1 MSDTKLLSLSEI
13 FNNKIFRIPDF
24 QRGYSWEER
33 QLEDFWE
40 DIQNL
45 SPNKIHYIGLLTVE
59 PIKKDEIIN
68 VEKWKDDLW
77 LLKKGMSAYYVIDGQ
92 QRLTTLI
99 ILLHEILRTFKDDE
113 GINFG
118 QKSEWIDRFLY
129 RSYNQIYKSFVFG
142 YEKDNPSDEYFKT
155 KILEQDSSAAD
166 KYPETLYTANLM
178 FAKEYF
184 AKKLKDL
191 SKECKEEIFD
201 KAVNRL
207 KFNYYEID
215 DSLDVYVTFETM
227 NNRGKDLSH
236 LELLKN
242 RLIYLSTLLH
252 EDDETKERLR
262 KDINETWKTIYEYL
276 GKNKENPLDDD
287 VFLFNHWVMYFT
299 YDRSQ
304 SDVYAEFL
312 LKKKFTSKN
321 VLCGNI
327 SIEDIKAYIDSLS
340 KCVKQW
346 FYIFNIQYSNFSDK
360 IKGHI
365 HKLERVGW
373 GAFPPMIMAV
383 FTKERNE
390 ELIWDFLD
398 ACERFNFLV
407 FAVSHRSSNTQNSN
421 LYRKARE
428 YYIGNLD
435 LETLIHDIDFL
446 TDGEENGNYYGWFDL
461 ERFRNHINELFSKND
476 REGFYS
482 WSGLRYFLYEYELYL
497 QDNANTKVTWEDFNK
512 RKKEETIEHI
522 YPQSATD
529 IYWKKRFGNLK
540 PTEKR
545 LYLNSLGNLLLLSRS
560 KNSKLQNYDF
570 DKKKCLQSK
579 DGKDIGYYNGSYSE
593 IEVSKRAE
601 WTTKEIIGRGL
612 SMLQFMEERWNLKK
626 RKYYFLLNNKLHA
639 GSKASVLQKKTRLT
653 LHFRV

>member
-446 TDGEENGNYYGWFDL
+446 TDGEENGNYCGWFDL

-612 SMLQFMEERWNLKK
+612 SMLQFMEERWNFKFKDWGLEKEEILFPTK
-626 RKYYFLLNNKLHA
+626 
-639 GSKASVLQKKTRLT
+639 
-653 LHFRV
+653 

>member
-1 MSDTKLLSLSEI
+1 MSDSKLQSLSEI

-33 QLEDFWE
+33 QLDDFWE

-59 PIKKDEIIN
+59 PIKNGDIQN

-99 ILLHEILRTFKDDE
+99 ILLHEILRTFDENE
-113 GINFG
+113 GINYG
-118 QKSEWIDRFLY
+118 AKSEWIDRFLY

-142 YEKDNPSDEYFKT
+142 YEKDNPSDEFFKT

-178 FAKEYF
+178 FAKNYF
-184 AKKLKDL
+184 AEKLKVL
-191 SKECKEEIFD
+191 SKKDKESIFD

-242 RLIYLSTLLH
+242 RLIYLATLLH
-252 EDDETKERLR
+252 VDDETKGRLR
-262 KDINETWKTIYEYL
+262 RDINETWKTIYEYL

-287 VFLFNHWVMYFT
+287 VFLFNHWIMYYT

-304 SDVYAEFL
+304 SDVYADFL

-321 VLCGNI
+321 VIGGHI
-327 SIEDIKAYIDSLS
+327 SIKDIKDYIDSLA

-346 FYIFNIQYSNFSDK
+346 FFIYNIRYSNYSDR
-360 IKGHI
+360 IKEYI
-365 HKLERVGW
+365 QKLERVGM

-383 FTKERNE
+383 FTKESQE
-390 ELIWDFLD
+390 DYIWNFLD

-407 FAVSHRSSNTQNSN
+407 FAISHRSSNTQNSN
-421 LYRKARE
+421 LYRMARE
-428 YYIGNLD
+428 YYMGNTD
-435 LETLIHDIDFL
+435 IETITAEIDFL
-446 TDGEENGNYYGWFDL
+446 TDGEDDNYYRGWFDL
-461 ERFRNHINELFSKND
+461 ERFKNHIQELFFKNEKD
-476 REGFYS
+476 GFYS

-497 QDNANTKVTWEDFNK
+497 QDSANPKVKWEDFSK
-512 RKKEETIEHI
+512 RIKEDTIEHI

-529 IYWKKRFGNLK
+529 IYWKDRFGQLK

-545 LYLNSLGNLLLLSRS
+545 IYLNTLGNLLLLSRS

-570 DKKKCLQSK
+570 EKKKCLKNK

-593 IEVSKRAE
+593 IEVAQQKE
-601 WTTKEIIGRGL
+601 WTTETIKERGL
-612 SMLQFMEERWNLKK
+612 SMLQFMEERWKFKFSDWDINMEDILFPTK
-626 RKYYFLLNNKLHA
+626 
-639 GSKASVLQKKTRLT
+639 
-653 LHFRV
+653 

>member
-1 MSDTKLLSLSEI
+1 MSDSKLQSLSEI

-33 QLEDFWE
+33 QLDDFWE

-45 SPNKIHYIGLLTVE
+45 SSDKIHYIGLLTVE
-59 PIKKDEIIN
+59 PIKSCDIQN

-99 ILLHEILRTFKDDE
+99 ILLYEILRTFDDNE
-113 GINFG
+113 GINYG
-118 QKSEWIDRFLY
+118 AKSEWTDRFLY

-142 YEKDNPSDEYFKT
+142 YEKDNPSDEFFKT

-178 FAKEYF
+178 FAKNFF
-184 AKKLKDL
+184 AEKLKML
-191 SKECKEEIFD
+191 SIEDKERIFD
-201 KAVNRL
+201 KVVNRL

-242 RLIYLSTLLH
+242 RLIYLTTLLR
-252 EDDETKERLR
+252 EDNETKGRLR

-287 VFLFNHWVMYFT
+287 VFLFNHWIMYYT

-304 SDVYAEFL
+304 SDVYADFL
-312 LKKKFTSKN
+312 LKKKFSSKN
-321 VLCGNI
+321 VISGYI
-327 SIEDIKAYIDSLS
+327 SIKDIKDYIDSLA

-346 FYIFNIQYSNFSDK
+346 FFIYNIQYSSYSDR
-360 IKGHI
+360 IKEHI
-365 HKLERVGW
+365 QKLERVGM

-383 FTKERNE
+383 FTKESQE
-390 ELIWDFLD
+390 EYIWNFLD

-407 FAVSHRSSNTQNSN
+407 FAISHRSSNTQNSN
-421 LYRKARE
+421 LYRMARE
-428 YYIGNLD
+428 YYMGNTD
-435 LETLIHDIDFL
+435 IETITAEIDFL
-446 TDGEENGNYYGWFDL
+446 TDGEDENYYRGWFDL
-461 ERFRNHINELFSKND
+461 ERFKNHIQELFFKND
-476 REGFYS
+476 KDGFYS

-497 QDNANTKVTWEDFNK
+497 QDKANPKVRWEDFSK
-512 RKKEETIEHI
+512 RTKEDTIEHI

-529 IYWKKRFGNLK
+529 MYWKDRFGHLK

-545 LYLNSLGNLLLLSRS
+545 VYLNSLGNLLLLSRS

-570 DKKKCLQSK
+570 EKKKCLTNK

-593 IEVSKRAE
+593 IEVSKQNE
-601 WTTKEIIGRGL
+601 WTTETIKERGL
-612 SMLQFMEERWNLKK
+612 SMLQFMEERWKFKFNDWEIEKEGIL
-626 RKYYFLLNNKLHA
+626 FP
-639 GSKASVLQKKTRLT
+639 SK
-653 LHFRV
+653 

>member
-24 QRGYSWEER
+24 QRGYSWETP
-33 QLEDFWE
+33 QLDDFWE

-45 SPNKIHYIGLLTVE
+45 NPNRIHYIGLLTVE
-59 PIKKDEIIN
+59 PIKSSDILNI
-68 VEKWKDDLW
+68 EKWEDDLW
-77 LLKKGMSAYYVIDGQ
+77 LLKKGMSAFYVIDGQ

-99 ILLHEILRTFKDDE
+99 ILLHEILRTFKDEE

-118 QKSEWIDRFLY
+118 SKSEWIDRFLY
-129 RSYNQIYKSFVFG
+129 RSYNQLYKSFVFG
-142 YEKDNPSDEYFKT
+142 YEKDNPSDEFFKT
-155 KILEQDSSAAD
+155 KILEQESSSAD

-178 FAKEYF
+178 FAKRYF
-184 AKKLKDL
+184 AEKLAKL
-191 SKECKEEIFD
+191 SKESKEEIFD

-252 EDDETKERLR
+252 EDDETKGRLR
-262 KDINETWKTIYEYL
+262 RDINETWKTIYEYL

-287 VFLFNHWVMYFT
+287 IFLFNHWIMYFT

-312 LKKKFTSKN
+312 LKKKFTAKN
-321 VLCGNI
+321 VLYGNL
-327 SIEDIKAYIDSLS
+327 STAEIKAYIDSLS
-340 KCVKQW
+340 KCVKKW
-346 FYIFNIQYSNFSDK
+346 FYIFNIQYSDYSDK
-360 IKGHI
+360 IKEHI
-365 HKLERVGW
+365 QKLERVGW

-383 FTKERNE
+383 FTKESNE

-407 FAVSHRSSNTQNSN
+407 FAISHRSSNTQNSN
-421 LYRKARE
+421 LYRKTRE

-435 LETLIHDIDFL
+435 IETLIHEIDFL
-446 TDGEENGNYYGWFDL
+446 TDGEDEEYYRGWFDL
-461 ERFRNHINELFSKND
+461 ERFKNHIKELFSKND
-476 REGFYS
+476 RDGFYS

-529 IYWKKRFGNLK
+529 IYWKDRFGHLK
-540 PTEKR
+540 STEKR
-545 LYLNSLGNLLLLSRS
+545 VYLNSLGNLLLLNRS

-570 DKKKCLQSK
+570 DKKKCMLGK
-579 DGKDIGYYNGSYSE
+579 DGKEIGYYNGSYSE
-593 IEVSKRAE
+593 IEVAKQKE
-601 WTTKEIIGRGL
+601 WTPEEIKKRGL
-612 SMLQFMEERWNLKK
+612 LMLQFMEERWKFSFDAWDIAKEEIL
-626 RKYYFLLNNKLHA
+626 FP
-639 GSKASVLQKKTRLT
+639 
-653 LHFRV
+653 

>member
-227 NNRGKDLSH
+227 NNMGKDLSH

-373 GAFPPMIMAV
+373 GAFPPMIMVV

-612 SMLQFMEERWNLKK
+612 SMLQFMEERWNFKFKDWGLEKEEILFPTK
-626 RKYYFLLNNKLHA
+626 
-639 GSKASVLQKKTRLT
+639 
-653 LHFRV
+653 

>member
-33 QLEDFWE
+33 QLDDFWE

-45 SPNKIHYIGLLTVE
+45 NSNKIHYIGLLTVE
-59 PIKKDEIIN
+59 PINANEVSNI
-68 VEKWKDDLW
+68 EKRKDDLW
-77 LLKKGMSAYYVIDGQ
+77 LLKKGLSAYYVIDGQ

-99 ILLHEILRTFKDDE
+99 ILLHEILCTFNDNE
-113 GINFG
+113 GINYG

-129 RSYNQIYKSFVFG
+129 RSYNQLYKSFVFG

-155 KILEQDSSAAD
+155 KILEQESSAAD

-178 FAKEYF
+178 FAKKYF
-184 AKKLKDL
+184 KNKLKPL
-191 SKECKEEIFD
+191 SKEDKETIFD
-201 KAVNRL
+201 KAINRL

-252 EDDETKERLR
+252 EDDETKGRLR
-262 KDINETWKTIYEYL
+262 TDINETWKTIYEYL
-276 GKNKENPLDDD
+276 GKNKDNPLDDD
-287 VFLFNHWVMYFT
+287 DFLFNHWIMYFT

-312 LKKKFTSKN
+312 LKKKFTAKN
-321 VLCGNI
+321 VLSGNI
-327 SIEDIKAYIDSLS
+327 SFKEIKKYIDSLS

-346 FYIFNIQYSNFSDK
+346 FYIFNIQYSNHSDR
-360 IKGHI
+360 IKEYI
-365 HKLERVGW
+365 QKLERVGW

-383 FTKERNE
+383 FTKETNE

-398 ACERFNFLV
+398 ACERFNFLA
-407 FAVSHRSSNTQNSN
+407 FTVSHRSSNTQNSN
-421 LYRKARE
+421 LYRKTRE
-428 YYIGNLD
+428 YYMGQLD
-435 LETLIHDIDFL
+435 IETVTAEIDFL
-446 TDGEENGNYYGWFDL
+446 TDGEDDESYYGWFDL
-461 ERFRNHINELFSKND
+461 ERFKNHIKELFSKND

-497 QDNANTKVTWEDFNK
+497 QDNANMKVSWEDFNK
-512 RKKEETIEHI
+512 RKKEDTIEHI
-522 YPQSATD
+522 YPQSPNDT
-529 IYWKKRFGNLK
+529 YWKNCFGHLK
-540 PTEKR
+540 PSEKR
-545 LYLNSLGNLLLLSRS
+545 MYLNSLGNLLLLSRS

-570 DKKKCLQSK
+570 DKKKCQRNK
-579 DGKDIGYYNGSYSE
+579 DGKEIGYYNGSYSE
-593 IEVSKRAE
+593 IEVSKQKE
-601 WTTKEIIGRGL
+601 WTPDEIKKRGM
-612 SMLQFMEERWNLKK
+612 SMLQFMEHRWNFKFK
-626 RKYYFLLNNKLHA
+626 DWNIDKEEILLPFK
-639 GSKASVLQKKTRLT
+639 
-653 LHFRV
+653 

>member
-421 LYRKARE
+421 IYRKARE

-612 SMLQFMEERWNLKK
+612 SMLQFMEERWNFKFKDWGLEKEEILFPTK
-626 RKYYFLLNNKLHA
+626 
-639 GSKASVLQKKTRLT
+639 
-653 LHFRV
+653 

>member
-1 MSDTKLLSLSEI
+1 MSDSKLQSLSEI

-33 QLEDFWE
+33 QLDDFWE

-45 SPNKIHYIGLLTVE
+45 SSDKIHYIGLLTVE
-59 PIKKDEIIN
+59 PIKSCDIQN

-99 ILLHEILRTFKDDE
+99 ILLHEILRTFDDNE
-113 GINFG
+113 GLNYG
-118 QKSEWIDRFLY
+118 AKSEWIDRFLY

-142 YEKDNPSDEYFKT
+142 YEKDNPSDEFFKT

-178 FAKEYF
+178 FAKNYF
-184 AKKLKDL
+184 AEKLKML
-191 SKECKEEIFD
+191 NKEDKEEIFD

-242 RLIYLSTLLH
+242 RLIYLTTLLR
-252 EDDETKERLR
+252 EDDETKGRLR
-262 KDINETWKTIYEYL
+262 RDINETWKTIYEYL

-287 VFLFNHWVMYFT
+287 VFLFNHWIMYYT

-304 SDVYAEFL
+304 SDVYADFL

-321 VLCGNI
+321 VISGHI
-327 SIEDIKAYIDSLS
+327 SIKEIKDYIDSLA

-346 FYIFNIQYSNFSDK
+346 FFIYNIQYSSYSDR
-360 IKGHI
+360 IKEHI
-365 HKLERVGW
+365 QKLERVGM

-383 FTKERNE
+383 FTKESQE
-390 ELIWDFLD
+390 EYIWNFLD

-407 FAVSHRSSNTQNSN
+407 FAISHRSSNTQNSN
-421 LYRKARE
+421 LYRMARE
-428 YYIGNLD
+428 YYMGNTD
-435 LETLIHDIDFL
+435 IETITAEIDFL
-446 TDGEENGNYYGWFDL
+446 TDGEDENYYRGWFDL
-461 ERFRNHINELFSKND
+461 ERFKNHIQELFFKND
-476 REGFYS
+476 KDGFYS
-482 WSGLRYFLYEYELYL
+482 WNGLRYFLYEYELYL
-497 QDNANTKVTWEDFNK
+497 QDNANPKVRWEDFSK
-512 RKKEETIEHI
+512 RTKEDTIEHI

-529 IYWKKRFGNLK
+529 MYWKDRFGHLK

-545 LYLNSLGNLLLLSRS
+545 VYLNSLGNLLLLSRS
-560 KNSKLQNYDF
+560 KNSKLQNCDF
-570 DKKKCLQSK
+570 EKKKCLKNK

-593 IEVSKRAE
+593 IEVSKQNE
-601 WTTKEIIGRGL
+601 WTTETIKERGL
-612 SMLQFMEERWNLKK
+612 SMLQFMEERWKFKFKDWEIEKEEIL
-626 RKYYFLLNNKLHA
+626 FP
-639 GSKASVLQKKTRLT
+639 SK
-653 LHFRV
+653 

>member
-166 KYPETLYTANLM
+166 KYSETLYTANLM

-612 SMLQFMEERWNLKK
+612 SMLQFMEERWNFKFKDWGLEKEEILFPTK
-626 RKYYFLLNNKLHA
+626 
-639 GSKASVLQKKTRLT
+639 
-653 LHFRV
+653 

>member
-59 PIKKDEIIN
+59 PIKESDIVNI
-68 VEKWKDDLW
+68 EKWKDDLW
-77 LLKKGMSAYYVIDGQ
+77 LFKKGLSAYYVIDGQ

-99 ILLHEILRTFKDDE
+99 ILLHEILRTFSDDE
-113 GINFG
+113 GINYG

-129 RSYNQIYKSFVFG
+129 RSYNSIYKSFVFG

-155 KILEQDSSAAD
+155 KILEQESATAD

-178 FAKEYF
+178 FAKKYF
-184 AKKLKDL
+184 AKKLKVL
-191 SKECKEEIFD
+191 NKESKESIFD
-201 KAVNRL
+201 KVVNRL

-227 NNRGKDLSH
+227 NNRGKSLSH

-252 EDDETKERLR
+252 EDDETKGRLR
-262 KDINETWKTIYEYL
+262 RDINETWKTIYEYL
-276 GKNKENPLDDD
+276 GKNKDNPLDDD
-287 VFLFNHWVMYFT
+287 TFLFNHWIMYFT

-321 VLCGNI
+321 VLCNKI
-327 SIEDIKAYIDSLS
+327 SIKEIKAYIDSLS

-346 FYIFNIQYSNFSDK
+346 FYIFNIQYSSYSSR
-360 IKGHI
+360 IKEHI
-365 HKLERVGW
+365 QKLERVGW

-383 FTKERNE
+383 FTKESNE
-390 ELIWDFLD
+390 DLIWDFLD

-407 FAVSHRSSNTQNSN
+407 FAISHRASNTQNSN

-428 YYIGNLD
+428 YYVGDLD
-435 LETLIHDIDFL
+435 IETLTHEIDFI
-446 TDGEENGNYYGWFDL
+446 TDGEDEEYYRGWFDL
-461 ERFRNHINELFSKND
+461 ERFKNHIKELFSKND
-476 REGFYS
+476 RDGFYS
-482 WSGLRYFLYEYELYL
+482 WSGLRYFLYEYELHL
-497 QDNANTKVTWEDFNK
+497 QDNANSKVTWEDFNK
-512 RKKEETIEHI
+512 RKKEDTIEHI
-522 YPQSATD
+522 YPQSAND
-529 IYWKKRFGNLK
+529 IYWKKRFGHLK
-540 PTEKR
+540 PTERR

-570 DKKKCLQSK
+570 DKKKCLKSK
-579 DGKDIGYYNGSYSE
+579 EGKDIGYYNGSYSE
-593 IEVSKRAE
+593 IEVVKESE
-601 WTTKEIIGRGL
+601 WTTERIKERGL
-612 SMLQFMEERWNLKK
+612 SMLQFMEERWKFKFKDWEIEKEEILFPTK
-626 RKYYFLLNNKLHA
+626 
-639 GSKASVLQKKTRLT
+639 
-653 LHFRV
+653 

>member
-1 MSDTKLLSLSEI
+1 MSDSKLQSLSEI

-33 QLEDFWE
+33 QLDDFWE

-45 SPNKIHYIGLLTVE
+45 NSDKIHYIGLLTVE
-59 PIKKDEIIN
+59 PIKSCDVQN

-99 ILLHEILRTFKDDE
+99 ILLHEILRTFDDNE
-113 GINFG
+113 GINYG
-118 QKSEWIDRFLY
+118 AKSEWIDRFLY

-142 YEKDNPSDEYFKT
+142 YEKDNPSDEFFKT

-178 FAKEYF
+178 FAKNYF
-184 AKKLKDL
+184 AEKLKML
-191 SKECKEEIFD
+191 NKEDKEEIFD

-242 RLIYLSTLLH
+242 RLIYLTTLLR
-252 EDDETKERLR
+252 EDDETKGRLR
-262 KDINETWKTIYEYL
+262 RDINETWKTIYEYL

-287 VFLFNHWVMYFT
+287 VFLFNHWIMYYT

-304 SDVYAEFL
+304 SDVYADFL
-312 LKKKFTSKN
+312 LKRKFTSKN
-321 VLCGNI
+321 VI
-327 SIEDIKAYIDSLS
+327 SGRISVKDIKDYIDSLA

-346 FYIFNIQYSNFSDK
+346 FFIYNIQYSNYSDR
-360 IKGHI
+360 IKEHI
-365 HKLERVGW
+365 QKLERVGM

-383 FTKERNE
+383 FTKESQE
-390 ELIWDFLD
+390 EYIWNFLD

-407 FAVSHRSSNTQNSN
+407 FAISHRSSNTQNSN
-421 LYRKARE
+421 LYRMARE
-428 YYIGNLD
+428 YYIGNTD
-435 LETLIHDIDFL
+435 IETITAEIDFL
-446 TDGEENGNYYGWFDL
+446 TDGEDESYYRGWFDL
-461 ERFRNHINELFSKND
+461 ERFKNHIQELFFKND
-476 REGFYS
+476 KDGFYS
-482 WSGLRYFLYEYELYL
+482 WNGLRYFLYEYELYL
-497 QDNANTKVTWEDFNK
+497 QDNANPKVRWEDFSK
-512 RKKEETIEHI
+512 RTKEDTIEHI

-529 IYWKKRFGNLK
+529 MYWKDRFGHLK

-545 LYLNSLGNLLLLSRS
+545 VYLNSLGNLLLLSSS

-570 DKKKCLQSK
+570 DKKKCHKKK
-579 DGKDIGYYNGSYSE
+579 DGKDIGYY
-593 IEVSKRAE
+593 
-601 WTTKEIIGRGL
+601 
-612 SMLQFMEERWNLKK
+612 
-626 RKYYFLLNNKLHA
+626 
-639 GSKASVLQKKTRLT
+639 
-653 LHFRV
+653 